1 MVSSTQTVQENGGS
15 VMVCVDSGIQGS
27 VDLGLLATLS
37 SRIGKASK
45 YYIYILHV
53 ISSICPPYT
62 LIVIFGTF
70 YFSKCR
76 L

>member
-27 VDLGLLATLS
+27 VDFELQATLS

-45 YYIYILHV
+45 YYIYFTCNSIDLSSTYVNYHFWYIL
-53 ISSICPPYT
+53 
-62 LIVIFGTF
+62 FQ
-70 YFSKCR
+70 
-76 L
+76 